1 MGDGT
6 TLDKLTS
13 ARIAQANGRL
23 RSGNVGVTIKQ
34 HRNRLYLRGTF
45 PAKDGGL
52 PQQQMIATGI
62 HANPQGV
69 SAAEKEARR
78 VGALLDSGEFRW
90 EEFAR
95 QTKARPP
102 LTVGEW
108 IDRAERDYF
117 SRRDRNPK
125 SETTWAG
132 DYLKVY
138 RRLPADE
145 PLTIELIHAAIAATP
160 PDTKTRKRA
169 CFALGKLA
177 ELAGI
182 PLDLP
187 SSMPGNYSPRRVT
200 PRDLPTDETIAAFF
214 QVIPNRAWRW
224 VYGMLAAYGLR
235 PHEVFHLDLGDMPVI
250 HVLDGKTGA
259 RRVWPCYPEWVE
271 QFDLVDRR
279 LPTIDLNRDNS
290 KIGWSCNHGLKRYG
304 LPFKPYDLRHC
315 WAIRTIEFGL
325 PIELAAQQMGHSL
338 KVHSETYHH
347 WISSRHHQRA
357 FELLMQRPDR
367 PLPPKF

>member
-1 MGDGT
+1 MT
-6 TLDKLTS
+6 EQFDKQI
-13 ARIAQANGRL
+13 AGRISQANGRL
-23 RSGNVGVTIKQ
+23 RAGKVGVTIERIK
-34 HRNRLYLRGTF
+34 NRLYLRGTF
-45 PAKDGGL
+45 PSRAGDGTH
-52 PQQQMIATGI
+52 QQRLATGI

-78 VGALLDSGEFRW
+78 VGALLDRGEFRW
-90 EEFAR
+90 EDFAR
-95 QTKARPP
+95 QSKARTP
-102 LTVGEW
+102 LKVRDW

-138 RRLPADE
+138 RRLPAGE
-145 PLTIELIHAAIAATP
+145 PLTAALLQEAIAATP

-169 CFALGKLA
+169 CFALRKLA
-177 ELAGI
+177 ELAEI
-182 PLDLP
+182 SLDLP
-187 SSMPGNYSPRRVT
+187 ASMPGSYSPRRVT
-200 PRDLPTDETIAAFF
+200 PRDLPTDEEIAAFF
-214 QVIPNRAWRW
+214 YQIPNRAWQW

-259 RRVWPCYPEWVE
+259 RRVWPCYPEWVD
-271 QFDLVDRR
+271 QFDLADRQ

-347 WISSRHHQRA
+347 WISDRHHQRA

-367 PLPPKF
+367 PLPP